1 MTSHEFADDNPA
13 ISYDLAYAITGRHL
27 AAPGVELAAAIAQGD
42 VIVIGRKPSSSWLTE
57 SDRIDTRSLIVWLGY

>member
-27 AAPGVELAAAIAQGD
+27 AAPGVELASAIAQGE
-42 VIVIGRKPSSSWLTE
+42 VIVIGREPSFAALTA
-57 SDRIDTRSLIVWLGY
+57 SDQIDTRSLIVWLGY